1 MNHSYDDIIHLPHHV
16 STTRP
21 RMPIANRAAQFAPFA
36 ALSGYDA
43 AVKETARLTDCQIEL
58 GESELAILDR
68 KLQVLADH
76 LAEQPEVAITYFQP
90 DEKKAGGAYVI
101 ATGRVKKVD
110 DFEDVI
116 VLTSG
121 ERILF
126 ERILEIESDC
136 LKEQ

>member
-43 AVKETARLTDCQIEL
+43 AVKETARLTDQQTQL
-58 GESELAILDR
+58 GESELAILNS
-68 KLQVLADH
+68 KLQMLADH
-76 LAEQPEVAITYFQP
+76 LAEHPEVAITYFQP
-90 DEKKAGGAYVI
+90 DEKKAGGAYMT
-101 ATGRVKKVD
+101 ATGIVKKID
-110 DFEDVI
+110 DYEGI
-116 VLTSG
+116 ITLRNG
-121 ERILF
+121 ERIAL
-126 ERILEIESDC
+126 ERILSIEGDC